1 MIISCAIIL
10 FIDVCDIEQESGFEW
25 RESVVLDK
33 PGFGLSTINK
43 YFLITCNNKHIVCRK
58 FTN

>member
-25 RESVVLDK
+25 RKVVVLDK
-33 PGFGLSTINK
+33 PEHRLKLSHLKKVENMKKKKEDVRVQT
-43 YFLITCNNKHIVCRK
+43 
-58 FTN
+58 